1 MKVKQR
7 SDDFRVRELLGED
20 VLAPRGEF
28 RVYRVIKSKL
38 TSFEAARALAY
49 EAGANA
55 GDVSMCG
62 LKDRQGV
69 TLQHMALRHGPAVSV
84 RSPELRIETAGFA
97 SDPLDSKASEG
108 NAFEIVLRGLT
119 QEDIETLRAN
129 AHALREKGGLINYFD
144 DQRFGNLRHGQGWIA
159 LALMRGEHEDA
170 LRALLTAR
178 SPHDDTKSRAFK
190 RALSSYWGDWTSCRD
205 IAGKFGE
212 HHSLFEHL
220 KKSPDD
226 FAGAFYHLASRLR
239 LIHLYAYQSHLWNRA
254 VADWVRARVEPA
266 QRVVLE
272 CAEGP
277 LVYPETEV
285 DLGVDADTSFR
296 LPGPKLAD
304 VSEREH
310 FDLFADV
317 LAHDRLVPAQFVI
330 EGVSGFQLKGEDRA
344 LFVKPNHLRL
354 RPMRPDALNPGAL
367 SIEVRFELPRGA
379 YATLVVRRLLQTS
392 SKRSKAVPPRALDP
406 EREADRRAPARDG
419 DEPRERKPRAPRVG
433 AKSGAAGKFPRPDY
447 GPPKRVR
454 LPDREGEAPPGKR
467 ERNSSAGPR
476 GAGGAGRG
484 PNRGPSRG
492 PRREFD
498 GPPRG
503 PRREFE
509 RSGPAQRRAAPE
521 RGGPGSRDE
530 RRSDDRPLR
539 SRDAGAPPRRDSAGP
554 RRDSAGPRR
563 DSAGPRRD
571 SAGPRRDSAGPRR
584 DSSRP
589 TERAPRERVERPKS
603 DGAPRKLP
611 LADWKPKRRT
621 SSDGDRE

>member
-7 SDDFRVRELLGED
+7 SDDFRVRELLAED

-38 TSFEAARALAY
+38 TSFEAARALAF

-97 SDPLDSKASEG
+97 SEALDSKASEG
-108 NAFEIVLRGLT
+108 NAFEIVLRGLA
-119 QEDIETLRAN
+119 QEDVDTLRVN
-129 AHALREKGGLINYFD
+129 AHALRERLGLINYFD

-178 SPHDDTKSRAFK
+178 SPHDDNKSRAFK
-190 RALSSYWGDWTSCRD
+190 RALSSYWGDWTACRD

-220 KKSPDD
+220 KHSPED
-226 FAGAFYHLASRLR
+226 FAGAFYHLATRLR

-254 VADWVRARVEPA
+254 VADWVRARVQPA

-277 LVYPETEV
+277 LVYPEV
-285 DLGVDADTSFR
+285 DVELKAEADASFR
-296 LPGPKLAD
+296 LPGPRLED
-304 VSEREH
+304 VSDREQ
-310 FDLFADV
+310 FDLLADV
-317 LAHDRLVPAQFVI
+317 LARDRLVPAQFVI
-330 EGVSGFQLKGEDRA
+330 EGVSGFQLKGEDRP
-344 LFVKPNHLRL
+344 LFVAPRHLRL
-354 RPMRPDALNPGAL
+354 RPVRPDSLNAGAL

-392 SKRSKAVPPRALDP
+392 SKRSKAVPPRALTP
-406 EREADRRAPARDG
+406 EPDAERRAPVRDG

-433 AKSGAAGKFPRPDY
+433 ARSGPAGKLPRPNY

-467 ERNSSAGPR
+467 ERSAGA
-476 GAGGAGRG
+476 GAAGGAS
-484 PNRGPSRG
+484 RGPSRG

-509 RSGPAQRRAAPE
+509 RSGPPQRRAAPE
-521 RGGPGSRDE
+521 RRGPGPRDE
-530 RRSDDRPLR
+530 RGPDER
-539 SRDAGAPPRRDSAGP
+539 PPRARAGSGP
-554 RRDSAGPRR
+554 RGAGTGPRGEGVR
-563 DSAGPRRD
+563 PPQRERR
-571 SAGPRRDSAGPRR
+571 A
-584 DSSRP
+584 P
-589 TERAPRERVERPKS
+589 TERSAAEPRERPARGE
-603 DGAPRKLP
+603 APRKLP

-621 SSDGDRE
+621 RSDGDRE

>member
-7 SDDFRVRELLGED
+7 SDDFRVRELLADD

-97 SDPLDSKASEG
+97 SEALDSKASEG

-119 QEDIETLRAN
+119 QEDVDTLRVN
-129 AHALREKGGLINYFD
+129 AHALRQRGGLINYFD

-159 LALMRGEHEDA
+159 LALMRGEHEEA

-220 KKSPDD
+220 KHSPQD

-277 LVYPETEV
+277 LVYPETDVE
-285 DLGVDADTSFR
+285 LAVDADAAFR
-296 LPGPKLAD
+296 LPGPRLAD
-304 VSEREH
+304 VTDREH
-310 FDLFADV
+310 FELFADV
-317 LAHDRLVPAQFVI
+317 LAHDQLVPAQFVI

-344 LFVKPNHLRL
+344 LFVTPRHLRL
-354 RPMRPDALNPGAL
+354 RPVRPDALNPGAL

-392 SKRSKAVPPRALDP
+392 AKRSKAVPPRALSP
-406 EREADRRAPARDG
+406 ESPAERRGPAREG
-419 DEPRERKPRAPRVG
+419 DEPRVRKPRVG
-433 AKSGAAGKFPRPDY
+433 ARPGGPGKFPRPDY

-454 LPDREGEAPPGKR
+454 LPDREGEGPPGKR
-467 ERNSSAGPR
+467 ERPTGAGPR
-476 GAGGAGRG
+476 GAGRA
-484 PNRGPSRG
+484 

-503 PRREFE
+503 PR
-509 RSGPAQRRAAPE
+509 STDRR
-521 RGGPGSRDE
+521 GPGARDE
-530 RRSDDRPLR
+530 RRFDER
-539 SRDAGAPPRRDSAGP
+539 PPRTRDSRGP
-554 RRDSAGPRR
+554 RRDGPRPPDRALR
-563 DSAGPRRD
+563 DDRPRAPRD
-571 SAGPRRDSAGPRR
+571 DRARAPRDERPRAPRDDR
-584 DSSRP
+584 
-589 TERAPRERVERPKS
+589 ERAPRAPRDPMSRP
-603 DGAPRKLP
+603 PRNEPNRKLP

-621 SSDGDRE
+621 RPDGD